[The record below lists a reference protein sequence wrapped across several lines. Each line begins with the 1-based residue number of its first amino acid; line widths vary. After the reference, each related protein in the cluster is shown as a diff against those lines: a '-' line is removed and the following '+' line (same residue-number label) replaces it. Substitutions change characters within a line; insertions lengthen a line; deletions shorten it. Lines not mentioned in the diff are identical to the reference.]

1 MSTEEMKEKIVK
13 DEEPKEIPVEEK
25 QKGKVQEYI
34 EKKKIEEQ
42 QVEDAE
48 NEKRNSNK
56 GKDGE
61 HVKNVLQTASTVAT
75 AIPHFVS
82 FGLGA
87 GLGAGGKSI
96 VQRLIEELKDR

>member
-1 MSTEEMKEKIVK
+1 MSLEEMKEKIVK
-13 DEEPKEIPVEEK
+13 DEEPKENPVEEK
-25 QKGKVQEYI
+25 PKGKVQEYI
-34 EKKKIEEQ
+34 EKKKVEEQ
-42 QVEDAE
+42 QAEDAE

-61 HVKNVLQTASTVAT
+61 HIKNVLQTASTVAT

-87 GLGAGGKSI
+87 GLGAKGKSI
-96 VQRLIEELKDR
+96 IQHLLESEKGK